1 MPSDP
6 SILAAVVRTARDL
19 EALLLPAAC
28 LGCERA
34 LRAADE
40 ARALCDGCRARLRP
54 IAPPLCGRCGQ
65 PRDRWDVVEGRTP
78 TADGRQDMI
87 AVGGRRPAA
96 SGLPSCAFCAA
107 WPDALGWARS
117 AVWLDDGP
125 GRELTHAL
133 KYEGWLQAAAPMA
146 AAIARAAG
154 AELRRADALVPIPL
168 GRTRRRERGHN
179 QAAVLADALSRSLG
193 RPATPGLLARRR
205 ETRSQT
211 SLAPDERR
219 RNVAGAFVA
228 AARCDGRRVVL
239 VDDVLTTGA
248 TLTEAAR
255 TLEAAGAT
263 EVGAVTFA
271 RALVPA

>member
-1 MPSDP
+1 MLSGP
-6 SILAAVVRTARDL
+6 SILAAVVRTTRDL

-28 LGCERA
+28 LGCERP

-54 IAPPLCGRCGQ
+54 IAPPVCGRCGQ
-65 PRDRWDVVEGRTP
+65 PRDRWDGDGDRGP
-78 TADGRQDMI
+78 TR
-87 AVGGRRPAA
+87 AA
-96 SGLPSCAFCAA
+96 SCAFCAE
-107 WPDALGWARS
+107 WPAALSWARS

-125 GRELTHAL
+125 ARELAHAL

-146 AAIARAAG
+146 EAIARAAG
-154 AELRRADALVPIPL
+154 AELRRADALVAIPL

-179 QAAVLADALSRSLG
+179 QAAVLADALARCTGL
-193 RPATPGLLARRR
+193 PATPGVLARRR

-211 SLAPDERR
+211 SLTPDERR

-228 AARCDGRRVVL
+228 AAPCDGRRVVL

-248 TLTEAAR
+248 TLAEAASA
-255 TLEAAGAT
+255 LGAAGAT